1 MPGFRF
7 REGSETRRSQV
18 PRYTLRSMAFQ
29 VDAQLRS
36 LAKAR
41 KLSANRIL
49 VELIESGMEVEKRKQ
64 EEFFKLAERCRSTT
78 DPKEANRLGD
88 QLGRMVFGG

>member
-1 MPGFRF
+1 
-7 REGSETRRSQV
+7 
-18 PRYTLRSMAFQ
+18 MAFQ
-29 VDAQLRS
+29 VDAQVRH

-49 VELIESGMEVEKRKQ
+49 VELIESGMEAEKRKQ
-64 EEFFKLAERCRSTT
+64 EEFFKLAERYRSTT